1 MRVRAAISP
10 HGGDGK
16 SRTAPHFLNALRT
29 SFSVLALLSLA
40 CLRRADCAR
49 ACKTYSHPGQ
59 APRRMKSIKWPMC
72 ITPRS
77 KGEA

>member
-49 ACKTYSHPGQ
+49 ACKTYQLMPLVFHFPEI
-59 APRRMKSIKWPMC
+59 PFLRETHKS
-72 ITPRS
+72 
-77 KGEA
+77 